1 MARVVVALG
10 GNALLRRGEPV
21 SAATQRDN
29 IRRAAKALARLMEDG
44 HRLVVTHGNG
54 PQVGLLALQGEATG
68 QGRFPL
74 DVLGA
79 ETEGMIGYVL
89 QQELD
94 NACPGPTRFATLLT
108 QVEVD
113 PRDAAFGAP
122 DKPVGPVYSEAQ
134 ARSLQ
139 QQRGWAVAPDG
150 QAWRRVV
157 PSPRPLRILEIEVI
171 RLLVDQGV
179 TVICAGGGGIPV
191 VRRQDGTHIGVEA
204 VIDKDHASGL
214 LAAELQADAFLML
227 TDVPAVFTGWGTPGQ
242 RALGDVTPQELTGV
256 DFAAGSMGPKVRAAC
271 DFVNRTGALAGI
283 GALDDAAAIL
293 AGQAGTRV
301 VGRPRMS
308 SRGGPSAEA
317 DGQAQASCGRAG
329 KAPDT
334 GGA

>member
-1 MARVVVALG
+1 VARVVVALG

-21 SAATQRDN
+21 SASTQRDN
-29 IRRAAKALARLMEDG
+29 IRRAATALARLMVEG
-44 HRLVVTHGNG
+44 HQLVVTHGNG
-54 PQVGLLALQGEATG
+54 PQVGLLALQGEAAG
-68 QGRFPL
+68 QSGFPL

-94 NACPGPTRFATLLT
+94 NAHPAPARFATLLT

-122 DKPVGPVYSEAQ
+122 DKPVGPVYNEAQ
-134 ARSLQ
+134 ARALQ

-157 PSPRPLRILEIEVI
+157 ASPRPLRILEIEVI
-171 RLLVDQGV
+171 RLLVEQGV

-191 VRRQDGTHIGVEA
+191 VRRADGTHIGVEA

-227 TDVPAVFTGWGTPGQ
+227 TDVPAVFADWGKPDQ
-242 RALGDVTPQELTGV
+242 RALGDVTPQALAAM

-271 DFVNRTGALAGI
+271 DFVNRTGGLAGI
-283 GALDDAAAIL
+283 GALDDASDIL
-293 AGQAGTRV
+293 ARRAGTRV
-301 VGRPRMS
+301 VP
-308 SRGGPSAEA
+308 
-317 DGQAQASCGRAG
+317 AQALKRPGPPR
-329 KAPDT
+329 
-334 GGA
+334 

>member
-29 IRRAAKALARLMEDG
+29 IRRAATALARLMAEG
-44 HRLVVTHGNG
+44 HQLVITHGNG
-54 PQVGLLALQGEATG
+54 PQVGLLALQGEAAG
-68 QGRFPL
+68 QSGFPL

-94 NACPGPTRFATLLT
+94 NAHPAPARFATLLT

-113 PRDAAFGAP
+113 PRDAAFAAP
-122 DKPVGPVYSEAQ
+122 TKPVGPVYGEAQ
-134 ARSLQ
+134 AQALK

-150 QAWRRVV
+150 KAWRRVV
-157 PSPRPLRILEIEVI
+157 ASPMPLRILEIEVI
-171 RLLVDQGV
+171 RLLVEQGV

-191 VRRQDGTHIGVEA
+191 VQRADGTHIGVEA

-227 TDVPAVFTGWGTPGQ
+227 TDVPAVFADWGTPDQ
-242 RALGDVTPQELTGV
+242 RALGDVTPQTLASM

-271 DFVNRTGALAGI
+271 DFVNRTGGLAGI
-283 GALDDAAAIL
+283 GALENASAIL
-293 AGQAGTRV
+293 ARRAGTRV
-301 VGRPRMS
+301 LGERAVSRSDPPR
-308 SRGGPSAEA
+308 
-317 DGQAQASCGRAG
+317 
-329 KAPDT
+329 
-334 GGA
+334 

>member
-1 MARVVVALG
+1 VARVVVALG

-21 SAATQRDN
+21 SASTQRDN
-29 IRRAAKALARLMEDG
+29 IRRAATALARLMVEG
-44 HRLVVTHGNG
+44 HQLVVTHGNG
-54 PQVGLLALQGEATG
+54 PQVGLLALQGEAAG
-68 QGRFPL
+68 QSGFPL

-94 NACPGPTRFATLLT
+94 NAHPAPARFATLLT

-122 DKPVGPVYSEAQ
+122 DKPVGPVYNEAQ
-134 ARSLQ
+134 ARALQ

-157 PSPRPLRILEIEVI
+157 ASPRPLRILEIEVI
-171 RLLVDQGV
+171 RLLVEQGV

-191 VRRQDGTHIGVEA
+191 VRRADGTHIGVEA

-227 TDVPAVFTGWGTPGQ
+227 TDVPAVFADWGRPDQ
-242 RALGDVTPQELTGV
+242 RALGDVTPQTLAAM

-271 DFVNRTGALAGI
+271 DFVNRTGGLAGI
-283 GALDDAAAIL
+283 GALDDASDIL
-293 AGQAGTRV
+293 ARRAGTRV
-301 VGRPRMS
+301 VP
-308 SRGGPSAEA
+308 
-317 DGQAQASCGRAG
+317 AQALKRPGPPR
-329 KAPDT
+329 
-334 GGA
+334 